1 MGANVWKI
9 GSRWSDNG
17 LPESSIMS
25 IFRRNN
31 VVFIGNDKTG
41 RFCEVRKGDYFA
53 IADGY
58 IVQAVARA
66 TSEPMKLS
74 ELIAQNSIKVRK
86 GDNPEFELPED
97 YGVGVKVKIIDLPDE
112 LKFSY
117 QRRGSFFK
125 ANYSIADKVIGLF
138 NDNLK
143 SKFDIKAK
151 TCRLVSSSNNDNAK
165 TAIINGR
172 TKYIVPIYQ
181 REYSWGEEQVVRF
194 IHDIFNGF
202 GAKEPMFIGTMQLSY
217 EKYISDKE
225 CEQDIIDGQQ
235 RLSTIVC
242 ILKYLSLKFP
252 KVKASIQGVDWIETR
267 VNNGKEEE
275 LLEEMLKLQDLKK
288 IHQKNQN
295 RYIENMAIIDDC
307 FEYEI
312 LNDEENLLPAFD
324 INEFVEYIL
333 HDILFV
339 VIETVAGL
347 SKTIQVFNAINT
359 AGLDLNG
366 DDLFKVRLY
375 EYLHDIKGCD
385 EDAFREIGDI
395 YKDVKERNSLWRKNH
410 DWDLINIGLV
420 RSVYKDYLISKHNL
434 RTDLYAKA
442 TDTFFDELFDVLL
455 DVQNHQEMVNAKSVD
470 LSLDDLRSIIGAICL
485 WGESDYRNSD
495 EFISYLLIERSR
507 YSRYADIAY
516 QILLSNEGKPD
527 NERLTDVY
535 SIMRLMSR
543 VFFCWSIEFARQVSE
558 VHTLMNN
565 IYKLTRNF
573 TKKKEGI
580 RQELINWINRNN
592 NDDFKDKTIGKPIAD
607 NRVWKDLICVLS
619 CYLDEMSEHTELDD
633 LKKKLAWGFYD
644 IEHIHANA
652 NKEEGIDIDW
662 ELQNGIGNLMLLE
675 PDINKSIGKLPF
687 REKVNRTDN
696 KLCYKDSCYETVKK
710 IMKKEQ
716 WGKDEIET
724 RRKEEILKI
733 SKFLFEEI

>member
-1 MGANVWKI
+1 MK
-9 GSRWSDNG
+9 
-17 LPESSIMS
+17 
-25 IFRRNN
+25 
-31 VVFIGNDKTG
+31 
-41 RFCEVRKGDYFA
+41 KGDYFA

-58 IVQAVARA
+58 TVQAVARA

-74 ELIAQNSIKVRK
+74 ELIAQNAIKVRK
-86 GDNPEFELPED
+86 GDNPEFELSEAD
-97 YGVGVKVKIIDLPDE
+97 GDGVKVKIVDLPDE

-117 QRRGSFFK
+117 QKQGSFFR
-125 ANYSIADKVIGLF
+125 ANSIADKVIGLF

-151 TCRLVSSSNNDNAK
+151 TCRLVSSSNNDDAK

-181 REYSWGEEQVVRF
+181 REYSWREEQVVRF
-194 IHDIFNGF
+194 MHDIFNGF

-288 IHQKNQN
+288 IHQENQN
-295 RYIENMAIIDDC
+295 RYIENMAIIDNC
-307 FEYEI
+307 FEYAI
-312 LNDEENLLPAFD
+312 LNDEENLLSAFD
-324 INEFVEYIL
+324 ISEFVEYIL

-385 EDAFREIGDI
+385 EDAFSEIGDI
-395 YKDVKERNSLWRKNH
+395 YKDVKERNSQWRKNH

-470 LSLDDLRSIIGAICL
+470 LSLDDLRSIMEVVCL

-495 EFISYLLIERSR
+495 EFISYLLIVRSR

-516 QILLSNEGKPD
+516 QILLSNKGKPD

-565 IYKLTRNF
+565 IYKLTRDF

-607 NRVWKDLICVLS
+607 NRVWKDLVCVLS
-619 CYLDEMSEHTELDD
+619 CYLDEISEHTKLDD
-633 LKKKLAWGFYD
+633 LKKKLEWGFYD

-675 PDINKSIGKLPF
+675 PNINKSIGKLPF

-716 WGKDEIET
+716 WAKDEIET
-724 RRKEEILKI
+724 RRNLEILKI

>member
-1 MGANVWKI
+1 MCANVWKI

-31 VVFIGNDKTG
+31 VVFIGNDTND
-41 RFCEVRKGDYFA
+41 RFCREVRKGDYFA

-58 IVQAVARA
+58 TVLAVARA
-66 TSEPMKLS
+66 TSEPMRLS
-74 ELIAQNSIKVRK
+74 ELIAQNAIKVRN

-97 YGVGVKVKIIDLPDE
+97 YGVGVKVKIVDLPNE

-117 QRRGSFFK
+117 QKQGSFFMAK
-125 ANYSIADKVIGLF
+125 SIADKVRMLYD
-138 NDNLK
+138 DNLK

-151 TCRLVSSSNNDNAK
+151 TCRLAASPSNEDDK

-172 TKYIVPIYQ
+172 TRYIIPIYQ
-181 REYSWGEEQVVRF
+181 REYSWGEEQVARF
-194 IHDIFNGF
+194 IYDIFNGF
-202 GAKEPMFIGTMQLSY
+202 RAKEPMFIGTMQLSY
-217 EKYISDKE
+217 KKYISDKE

-252 KVKASIQGVDWIETR
+252 EVKTTIPEINWMETR

-275 LLEEMLKLQDLKK
+275 LLEEMLKLQNLK
-288 IHQKNQN
+288 IIQQENQN
-295 RYIENMAIIDDC
+295 RYVQNMAIIDEC
-307 FEYEI
+307 FENAT
-312 LNDEENLLPAFD
+312 LNDDGKLLPNFD
-324 INEFVEYIL
+324 IGKFVGYIL
-333 HDILFV
+333 HDIFFV
-339 VIETVAGL
+339 VIETIAGL

-375 EYLHDIKGCD
+375 EYLHDIKGRD
-385 EDAFREIGDI
+385 EDAFREIGNI
-395 YKDVKERNSLWRKNH
+395 YKDVKERNTQWRKNH

-420 RSVYKDYLISKHNL
+420 RSVYKDYLISKYEL
-434 RTDLYAKA
+434 RTEFYAKA

-455 DVQNHQEMVNAKSVD
+455 DVQNHQEIANAKSCVE
-470 LSLDDLRSIIGAICL
+470 LSLKDLRRIIGVVCL
-485 WGESDYRNSD
+485 WGESDYRNND

-527 NERLTDVY
+527 NERLKDVY
-535 SIMRLMSR
+535 DIMRLMGR

-565 IYKLTRNF
+565 IYKWTF
-573 TKKKEGI
+573 QKKKEKI
-580 RQELINWINRNN
+580 RHEFKNWINRKN
-592 NDDFKDKTIGKPIAD
+592 NDNFKYNTIGKPIAD

-619 CYLDEMSEHTELDD
+619 GYLDEISKNTRLKD
-633 LKKKLAWGFYD
+633 LKKKFEWGSYD

-652 NKEEGIDIDW
+652 NEEEGIDIDW

-675 PDINKSIGKLPF
+675 PYINKSIGKLPF
-687 REKVNRTDN
+687 REKVNRADN
-696 KLCYKDSCYETVKK
+696 KPCYKDSSYETVKK
-710 IMKKEQ
+710 IMEKEQ
-716 WGKDEIET
+716 WGKCEVEA
-724 RRKEEILKI
+724 RRKEEIRKI
-733 SKFLFEEI
+733 SKFLFEDI